1 MVSLI
6 IHCYVDQLNLIMEK
20 AAIHNSEVGTLLSS
34 LYGTL
39 ALSSRSPQYLA
50 ALDLVSKKIPEAP
63 ILG

>member
-1 MVSLI
+1 
-6 IHCYVDQLNLIMEK
+6 MEK

-63 ILG
+63 ILGWIINLAK